1 MDGIRLDILNRKNDV
16 QKSRKRFWMV
26 QELGILQ
33 DVSGIKIYLEKKI
46 KGSEKSKLYM
56 TYVLE
61 YIKEIQADKI

>member
-1 MDGIRLDILNRKNDV
+1 
-16 QKSRKRFWMV
+16 MV

>member
-1 MDGIRLDILNRKNDV
+1 MDGIRLDILNRINHV